1 MRMTRISRAPI
12 WVRGH
17 NRFVRCDNRERVRA
31 DQKSYLSKLSP
42 TRSLIKTTGS
52 VDLSQLQ
59 EIIDVHLKCPEI
71 YDSPSYPSIPVI
83 STVVTQYY
91 DTDVNKEYVIRGN
104 PAVLKCQ
111 IPSFVADFVE
121 VISWHT
127 DQDETFDASE
137 TKFG

>member
-1 MRMTRISRAPI
+1 MIL
-12 WVRGH
+12 
-17 NRFVRCDNRERVRA
+17 F
-31 DQKSYLSKLSP
+31 QYP
-42 TRSLIKTTGS
+42 TLYT
-52 VDLSQLQ
+52 LLQLT
-59 EIIDVHLKCPEI
+59 PR
-71 YDSPSYPSIPVI
+71 P

-127 DQDETFDASE
+127 DQDETFDATE

>member
-1 MRMTRISRAPI
+1 MA
-12 WVRGH
+12 
-17 NRFVRCDNRERVRA
+17 
-31 DQKSYLSKLSP
+31 
-42 TRSLIKTTGS
+42 
-52 VDLSQLQ
+52 QLQ

-71 YDSPSYPSIPVI
+71 YDSPSHPSIPVI

>member
-1 MRMTRISRAPI
+1 M
-12 WVRGH
+12 
-17 NRFVRCDNRERVRA
+17 
-31 DQKSYLSKLSP
+31 
-42 TRSLIKTTGS
+42 
-52 VDLSQLQ
+52 
-59 EIIDVHLKCPEI
+59 
-71 YDSPSYPSIPVI
+71 I

>member
-1 MRMTRISRAPI
+1 MP
-12 WVRGH
+12 H
-17 NRFVRCDNRERVRA
+17 NLPVQNHTHSPSNRQR
-31 DQKSYLSKLSP
+31 
-42 TRSLIKTTGS
+42 TTGS
-52 VDLSQLQ
+52 VDL
-59 EIIDVHLKCPEI
+59 LKVPLI
-71 YDSPSYPSIPVI
+71 NYLLFANPDSP
-83 STVVTQYY
+83 VVTQYY